1 MYAKLKIACRIADR
15 TKDERYNIFWVVVRM
30 KRKQVMKNKR
40 EVQIMS
46 DKDECEITRLTFTE
60 KVIRK
65 GEEKKDEKEKE

>member
-1 MYAKLKIACRIADR
+1 
-15 TKDERYNIFWVVVRM
+15 M

-40 EVQIMS
+40 EVRIMS